1 MYNVGG
7 AGFNKYAAGAK
18 RYGIGVVGPNT
29 GMKLDKAGYDERS
42 AKQRAKN
49 AALLKWVQG
58 RNGARNFAKP
68 QSQIGRK

>member
-1 MYNVGG
+1 MSNVGG

-18 RYGIGVVGPNT
+18 RYGIGIVGPNT
-29 GMKLDKAGYDERS
+29 GMKLAKEGYQER
-42 AKQRAKN
+42 ATQQRARN

-58 RNGARNFAKP
+58 RNGARSFAKP

>member
-1 MYNVGG
+1 MYNIGG
-7 AGFNKYAAGAK
+7 AGFNKYAVGAK

>member
-18 RYGIGVVGPNT
+18 RYGIGIVGPNT

>member
-1 MYNVGG
+1 MYNIGG

>member
-1 MYNVGG
+1 MYNIGG

-68 QSQIGRK
+68 QGQIGRK

>member
-1 MYNVGG
+1 MQNIGG

-29 GMKLDKAGYDERS
+29 GMKLNMAGYQERGTQ
-42 AKQRAKN
+42 QRARN

-58 RNGARNFAKP
+58 RNGARQFAKP
-68 QSQIGRK
+68 QGQIGRR

>member
-1 MYNVGG
+1 MYNIGG

-18 RYGIGVVGPNT
+18 RYGIGIVGPNT

-58 RNGARNFAKP
+58 KNGARNFAKP